1 MLGAIT
7 WFGAVLSAVTWFGAV
22 LVTWFGPPVSQDAA
36 LVGGAPA
43 LGTALGTAARHSA
56 NAHHGAIAS
65 PASPAALPASA
76 RRLAAV
82 LRRGFALW

>member
-1 MLGAIT
+1 
-7 WFGAVLSAVTWFGAV
+7 VLSAVTWFGAV
-22 LVTWFGPPVSQDAA
+22 LVTWFGPPASQDAA

-65 PASPAALPASA
+65 PAAPPAAPPASA
-76 RRLAAV
+76 RRLAAA
-82 LRRGFALW
+82 LWRGFALW